1 MIEDFETVVTEIDE
15 MLRNRDIDRLIK
27 KHEKK
32 TKNKKEEES
41 LKKSDGLNPS
51 VKISQNNTKEEI
63 FELPTR
69 RVRRTIE
76 VSC

>member
-15 MLRNRDIDRLIK
+15 MLRNREIDRLIK
-27 KHEKK
+27 KHEEK
-32 TKNKKEEES
+32 TINKKEEES
-41 LKKSDGLNPS
+41 LKKSDDLNPS

-63 FELPTR
+63 FELPTK

>member
-1 MIEDFETVVTEIDE
+1 MIQDFETVVKEIDE
-15 MLRNRDIDRLIK
+15 MLRNKEIDRLIK
-27 KHEKK
+27 NHEEK
-32 TKNKKEEES
+32 TIIKKEEF
-41 LKKSDGLNPS
+41 LKKSDDLNPS